1 MGLRK
6 FRQIC
11 IDDELNVQ
19 MIVVVVGMHVSSLY
33 LFINLMSGMN

>member
-19 MIVVVVGMHVSSLY
+19 MIVVGMHVSSLY